1 MRDKSE
7 PYNQLLLKTKFNELI
22 GINELKLKELIT
34 HLPLNITNELI
45 NLEKKNI
52 EDIEDIIDKSH
63 RKLVMIVER
72 KFGKERDYLNQLKSI
87 QNMPIGPGIYS
98 VDML

>member
-1 MRDKSE
+1 MCV
-7 PYNQLLLKTKFNELI
+7 PLQTFTYGN
-22 GINELKLKELIT
+22 INKRQSF
-34 HLPLNITNELI
+34 
-45 NLEKKNI
+45 

-72 KFGKERDYLNQLKSI
+72 KFGKEMDYLNQLKSI
-87 QNMPIGPGIYS
+87 QNMPIGHGIHS